1 MKATLRAEH
10 IIYLLVI
17 LLSLVIF
24 VLAYISPA
32 DFMNAESV
40 YKGF

>member
-1 MKATLRAEH
+1 MKATLLAEK

-17 LLSLVIF
+17 LLCLTIL

-32 DFMNAESV
+32 DFMNTQSV